1 MQRDDDTRIPNSD
14 AELKALF
21 DALPREAPTDP
32 RAADRLVVRLKQEG
46 FFANHGAVIPRAGV
60 IPSPS
65 VAGAPSRAGSARDL
79 LFAVRWP
86 IGIAAVLLLVSLGAW
101 GGWTAGR
108 RGSLEEMLER
118 NDLTVADR
126 VLLLQRAG
134 SAYVTAAQS
143 YASAT
148 ARTDTTAIEVASRV
162 LLGAAHA
169 VARNHLDAGVAARLT
184 NALQPTATPPKPTIW
199 F

>member
-1 MQRDDDTRIPNSD
+1 MRPDDIPTPEHD
-14 AELKALF
+14 PEIAALF
-21 DALPREAPTDP
+21 ASLPREAPGDP
-32 RAADRLVVRLKQEG
+32 RAADRLVVRLRHEG
-46 FFANHGAVIPRAGV
+46 FFARRARY
-60 IPSPS
+60 
-65 VAGAPSRAGSARDL
+65 A
-79 LFAVRWP
+79 RWP
-86 IGIAAVLLLVSLGAW
+86 IAIAAAVALLALSAW
-101 GGWTAGR
+101 GGWVAGR
-108 RGSLEEMLER
+108 RGSLEEMLSR
-118 NDLTVADR
+118 TDLTVGDR

-184 NALQPTATPPKPTIW
+184 SVLQPPAAPSRPTIW

>member
-1 MQRDDDTRIPNSD
+1 MRPNDDSPISDYD
-14 AELKALF
+14 AEMSALF
-21 DALPREAPTDP
+21 GALPRETPADP
-32 RAADRLVVRLKQEG
+32 RAADRLVTRLRHEG
-46 FFANHGAVIPRAGV
+46 FFARRSSV
-60 IPSPS
+60 IPS
-65 VAGAPSRAGSARDL
+65 AARDL
-79 LFAVRWP
+79 LVALRSP
-86 IGIAAVLLLVSLGAW
+86 IGIAAAAMLMALAAW
-101 GGWTAGR
+101 GGWLAGR
-108 RGSLEEMLER
+108 HGSLEEMLAR
-118 NDLTVADR
+118 KDLTIADR

-134 SAYVTAAQS
+134 SAYVTAAES

-184 NALQPTATPPKPTIW
+184 SVLQPPATPPKPTIW

>member
-1 MQRDDDTRIPNSD
+1 MRPDDDIPIPDYD
-14 AELKALF
+14 AELRALF
-21 DALPREAPTDP
+21 DALPHEASTDP
-32 RAADRLVVRLKQEG
+32 RAPDRLVVRLRHEG
-46 FFANHGAVIPRAGV
+46 FFQSV
-60 IPSPS
+60 IPS
-65 VAGAPSRAGSARDL
+65 AARDL
-79 LFAVRWP
+79 LFKARWP
-86 IGIAAVLLLVSLGAW
+86 LAIAAVLLLAALSAF

-108 RGSLEEMLER
+108 HGSLEEMLSR
-118 NDLTVADR
+118 TDLTVADR

-143 YASAT
+143 YANAT

-169 VARNHLDAGVAARLT
+169 VARNHLDDGIAEQLT
-184 NALQPTATPPKPTIW
+184 SVLQQSATRSRPTVW

>member
-1 MQRDDDTRIPNSD
+1 MRPDDDTPIPDYD
-14 AELKALF
+14 AELRALF
-21 DALPREAPTDP
+21 DALPHDAPTDP
-32 RAADRLVVRLKQEG
+32 RAADRLVVQLKHEG
-46 FFANHGAVIPRAGV
+46 FFASV

-65 VAGAPSRAGSARDL
+65 SLTLLRAGSAKDL
-79 LFAVRWP
+79 LFRWP
-86 IGIAAVLLLVSLGAW
+86 VGIAAVLLLVTLAAW

-108 RGSLEEMLER
+108 HGSLEEMLSR
-118 NDLTVADR
+118 TDLTVADR

-143 YASAT
+143 YANAT

-169 VARNHLDAGVAARLT
+169 VARNHLDAGIAEQLT
-184 NALQPTATPPKPTIW
+184 SVLQQSATRSRPTVW

>member
-1 MQRDDDTRIPNSD
+1 MRRDDDTPIPEYD
-14 AELKALF
+14 ADVSALF
-21 DALPREAPTDP
+21 EALPRETSATDP
-32 RAADRLVVRLKQEG
+32 RAADRLVTRLRHEG
-46 FFANHGAVIPRAGV
+46 FFSPVT
-60 IPSPS
+60 PSAAARPD
-65 VAGAPSRAGSARDL
+65 ASAASGGRDL
-79 LFAVRWP
+79 YFRGLWP
-86 IGIAAVLLLVSLGAW
+86 IGVAAAAILMALSAW
-101 GGWTAGR
+101 GGWLAGR
-108 RGSLEEMLER
+108 QGSLEEMLAR
-118 NDLTVADR
+118 KDLTLSDR

-134 SAYVTAAQS
+134 SAYVTAAES

-184 NALQPTATPPKPTIW
+184 NVLQPSATPKPTIW

>member
-1 MQRDDDTRIPNSD
+1 M
-14 AELKALF
+14 AL
-21 DALPREAPTDP
+21 
-32 RAADRLVVRLKQEG
+32 
-46 FFANHGAVIPRAGV
+46 
-60 IPSPS
+60 S
-65 VAGAPSRAGSARDL
+65 
-79 LFAVRWP
+79 
-86 IGIAAVLLLVSLGAW
+86 AW
-101 GGWTAGR
+101 GGWLAGR
-108 RGSLEEMLER
+108 HGSLEEMLGR
-118 NDLTVADR
+118 KDLTIGER

-184 NALQPTATPPKPTIW
+184 NALQPATPSRPTVW

>member
-1 MQRDDDTRIPNSD
+1 MTTIPPFPNTTRDVS
-14 AELKALF
+14 ALF

-32 RAADRLVVRLKQEG
+32 LAADRLVTQLRHEG
-46 FFANHGAVIPRAGV
+46 FFARRPSV
-60 IPSPS
+60 IPS
-65 VAGAPSRAGSARDL
+65 AARDL
-79 LFAVRWP
+79 FVALRSPV
-86 IGIAAVLLLVSLGAW
+86 GIAAAAVLMALAAW
-101 GGWTAGR
+101 GGWLAGR
-108 RGSLEEMLER
+108 HGSLEEMLAR
-118 NDLTVADR
+118 KDLTIADR

-134 SAYVTAAQS
+134 SAYVTAAES

-148 ARTDTTAIEVASRV
+148 ARTDTSAIEVASRV

-184 NALQPTATPPKPTIW
+184 SVLQPSATPPKPTIW

>member
-1 MQRDDDTRIPNSD
+1 MRPDDDTPIPEYD
-14 AELKALF
+14 AELNALF
-21 DALPREAPTDP
+21 DALPRESPTDHG
-32 RAADRLVVRLKQEG
+32 AADRLVGRLRHDG
-46 FFANHGAVIPRAGV
+46 FFARRV
-60 IPSPS
+60 IPS
-65 VAGAPSRAGSARDL
+65 AARNL
-79 LFAVRWP
+79 LFDFRWP
-86 IGIAAVLLLVSLGAW
+86 IGLAAALLLVALGAW

-108 RGSLEEMLER
+108 RGSLEEMLAR
-118 NDLTVADR
+118 NDLTIADR

-184 NALQPTATPPKPTIW
+184 NVLQTPATPSRPTIW

>member
-1 MQRDDDTRIPNSD
+1 MRHDDDARLSEHDPELSALF
-14 AELKALF
+14 AELPRKA
-21 DALPREAPTDP
+21 ASDP
-32 RAADRLVVRLKQEG
+32 RGADRLVARLRLEG
-46 FFANHGAVIPRAGV
+46 FLNRRGWA
-60 IPSPS
+60 
-65 VAGAPSRAGSARDL
+65 
-79 LFAVRWP
+79 RWP
-86 IGIAAVLLLVSLGAW
+86 IGIAAALLLLGLGAW

-108 RGSLEEMLER
+108 RGSLEEMLAR
-118 NDLTVADR
+118 NDLTIGDR

-143 YASAT
+143 YANAT
-148 ARTDTTAIEVASRV
+148 ARTDTAAIEVASRV

-184 NALQPTATPPKPTIW
+184 NALQSPSPQPTIW

>member
-1 MQRDDDTRIPNSD
+1 MRPDDDIPIPD
-14 AELKALF
+14 LGAELRALF
-21 DALPREAPTDP
+21 DALPHDAPTDP
-32 RAADRLVVRLKQEG
+32 RAADRLVVRLRHEG
-46 FFANHGAVIPRAGV
+46 FFV

-65 VAGAPSRAGSARDL
+65 SLTLLRTGSARDL
-79 LFAVRWP
+79 LFRTRWP
-86 IGIAAVLLLVSLGAW
+86 LAIAAALLLAALSAL

-108 RGSLEEMLER
+108 RGSLEEMLSR
-118 NDLTVADR
+118 TDLTVADR

-143 YASAT
+143 YANAT

-169 VARNHLDAGVAARLT
+169 VARNHLDAGIAEQLT
-184 NALQPTATPPKPTIW
+184 TVLQQSATRSRPTVW

>member
-1 MQRDDDTRIPNSD
+1 I
-14 AELKALF
+14 AVAAAL
-21 DALPREAPTDP
+21 ALLA
-32 RAADRLVVRLKQEG
+32 
-46 FFANHGAVIPRAGV
+46 
-60 IPSPS
+60 
-65 VAGAPSRAGSARDL
+65 
-79 LFAVRWP
+79 
-86 IGIAAVLLLVSLGAW
+86 LGAS
-101 GGWTAGR
+101 GGWVAGR
-108 RGSLEEMLER
+108 RGSLEEMLAR
-118 NDLTVADR
+118 TDLTVGDR

-148 ARTDTTAIEVASRV
+148 ARTDTTAIEVATRV

-184 NALQPTATPPKPTIW
+184 SVLQPSAAPSRPTIW

>member
-1 MQRDDDTRIPNSD
+1 MRPDNDIPIPDYD
-14 AELKALF
+14 AELRALF
-21 DALPREAPTDP
+21 DALPHDAPTDP
-32 RAADRLVVRLKQEG
+32 GAAERLVVRLRHEG
-46 FFANHGAVIPRAGV
+46 LLVRHRSVIASISSV
-60 IPSPS
+60 IPS
-65 VAGAPSRAGSARDL
+65 AARDL
-79 LFAVRWP
+79 QFRWP
-86 IGIAAVLLLVSLGAW
+86 VGIAAVLLLVALGAW

-108 RGSLEEMLER
+108 RGSLEEMLTR
-118 NDLTVADR
+118 NDLTVGDR

-143 YASAT
+143 YANAT

-169 VARNHLDAGVAARLT
+169 VARNHLDAGIAEQLT
-184 NALQPTATPPKPTIW
+184 TVLQQSATRSRPTVW

>member
-1 MQRDDDTRIPNSD
+1 MRPDDDAPIPEYD
-14 AELKALF
+14 AELNALF
-21 DALPREAPTDP
+21 DALPRNTEIDP
-32 RAADRLVVRLKQEG
+32 RGADRLVVRLRQDG
-46 FFANHGAVIPRAGV
+46 FFARRARRLSWPVGV
-60 IPSPS
+60 
-65 VAGAPSRAGSARDL
+65 AA
-79 LFAVRWP
+79 
-86 IGIAAVLLLVSLGAW
+86 AAVLMALSAW
-101 GGWTAGR
+101 GGWLAGR
-108 RGSLEEMLER
+108 HGSLEEMLGR
-118 NDLTVADR
+118 KDLTIGER

-184 NALQPTATPPKPTIW
+184 NALQPATPSRPTVW

>member
-1 MQRDDDTRIPNSD
+1 MRPDNDIPIPDYD
-14 AELKALF
+14 AELRALF
-21 DALPREAPTDP
+21 DALPHDAPTDP
-32 RAADRLVVRLKQEG
+32 RAADRLVVQLKHEG
-46 FFANHGAVIPRAGV
+46 FFARSVIPRA
-60 IPSPS
+60 P
-65 VAGAPSRAGSARDL
+65 RDL
-79 LFAVRWP
+79 LFRTRWP
-86 IGIAAVLLLVSLGAW
+86 LAIAAVLLLAAVSAL

-108 RGSLEEMLER
+108 HGSLEEMLSR
-118 NDLTVADR
+118 TDLTVADR

-143 YASAT
+143 YANAT

-184 NALQPTATPPKPTIW
+184 SVLQPSEPKARPTIW

>member
-1 MQRDDDTRIPNSD
+1 MRRDDDTPIPEYD
-14 AELKALF
+14 ADVNALF
-21 DALPREAPTDP
+21 DALPRETSATDP
-32 RAADRLVVRLKQEG
+32 RAADRLVTRLRHEG
-46 FFANHGAVIPRAGV
+46 FFTRRRRRIG
-60 IPSPS
+60 
-65 VAGAPSRAGSARDL
+65 
-79 LFAVRWP
+79 WP
-86 IGIAAVLLLVSLGAW
+86 IGIAAAALLMALSAW
-101 GGWTAGR
+101 GGWLAGR
-108 RGSLEEMLER
+108 QGSLEEMLGR
-118 NDLTVADR
+118 KDLTLSDR

-134 SAYVTAAQS
+134 SAYVSAAES

-184 NALQPTATPPKPTIW
+184 NVLQPAATPSKPTIW

>member
-1 MQRDDDTRIPNSD
+1 MRRDDETPIPEYD
-14 AELKALF
+14 ADVSALF

-32 RAADRLVVRLKQEG
+32 RAADRLVTQLRHEG
-46 FFANHGAVIPRAGV
+46 FFARRSSV
-60 IPSPS
+60 IPSGSFSVIPS
-65 VAGAPSRAGSARDL
+65 AARDL
-79 LFAVRWP
+79 LVALRFPVGVAA
-86 IGIAAVLLLVSLGAW
+86 AAVLMALAAW
-101 GGWTAGR
+101 GGWLAGR
-108 RGSLEEMLER
+108 HGSLEEMLAR
-118 NDLTVADR
+118 KDLTIADR

-134 SAYVTAAQS
+134 SAYVGAAES

-184 NALQPTATPPKPTIW
+184 SVLQPSATPPKPTIW

>member
-1 MQRDDDTRIPNSD
+1 MRRDDDTPVPDYD
-14 AELKALF
+14 ADLNALF
-21 DALPREAPTDP
+21 DALPRETSATDP
-32 RAADRLVVRLKQEG
+32 RGADRLVARLRHEG
-46 FFANHGAVIPRAGV
+46 FFSRV
-60 IPSPS
+60 IPS
-65 VAGAPSRAGSARDL
+65 AARDL
-79 LFAVRWP
+79 HFKRSWP
-86 IGIAAVLLLVSLGAW
+86 IGLAAAALLMALSAW
-101 GGWTAGR
+101 GGWLAGR
-108 RGSLEEMLER
+108 HGSLEEMLGR
-118 NDLTVADR
+118 KDLTLSDR

-134 SAYVTAAQS
+134 SAYVTAAES

-184 NALQPTATPPKPTIW
+184 NVLQPSATPPKPTIW

>member
-1 MQRDDDTRIPNSD
+1 MRHEDDTPIPEYD
-14 AELKALF
+14 ADLNALF
-21 DALPREAPTDP
+21 DVLPREAPGDT
-32 RAADRLVVRLKQEG
+32 RAADRLVVRLRHEG
-46 FFANHGAVIPRAGV
+46 FFARRA
-60 IPSPS
+60 
-65 VAGAPSRAGSARDL
+65 RRL
-79 LFAVRWP
+79 QWP
-86 IGIAAVLLLVSLGAW
+86 IAVAAAVLLVVLGAW

-108 RGSLEEMLER
+108 RGSLEEMLAR

-134 SAYVTAAQS
+134 SAYVIAAQS

-184 NALQPTATPPKPTIW
+184 SVLQPSATSPKPTIW

>member
-1 MQRDDDTRIPNSD
+1 MRRDDDTPIPEYD
-14 AELKALF
+14 ADLNALF
-21 DALPREAPTDP
+21 DALPRETPAAGG
-32 RAADRLVVRLKQEG
+32 RAADRLVTRLRHEG
-46 FFANHGAVIPRAGV
+46 FFTRRRNRIG
-60 IPSPS
+60 
-65 VAGAPSRAGSARDL
+65 
-79 LFAVRWP
+79 WP
-86 IGIAAVLLLVSLGAW
+86 IGIAAAAVLMALSAW
-101 GGWTAGR
+101 GGWLAGR
-108 RGSLEEMLER
+108 QGSLDEMLAR
-118 NDLTVADR
+118 KDLTLSDR

-134 SAYVTAAQS
+134 SAYVTAAES

-184 NALQPTATPPKPTIW
+184 NVLQPSATPPKPTIW

>member
-1 MQRDDDTRIPNSD
+1 MRPDDDFPIPDYD
-14 AELKALF
+14 AELRALF
-21 DALPREAPTDP
+21 DALPHEAPTDP
-32 RAADRLVVRLKQEG
+32 NAASRLAVRLRHEG
-46 FFANHGAVIPRAGV
+46 FFVPSV

-65 VAGAPSRAGSARDL
+65 SLTLLRAGRVRDV
-79 LFAVRWP
+79 LFSWRLPALAA
-86 IGIAAVLLLVSLGAW
+86 AAVVLMALSAW
-101 GGWTAGR
+101 VGWTAGR
-108 RGSLEEMLER
+108 HGSLEEMLSR
-118 NDLTVADR
+118 TDLTVADR

-143 YASAT
+143 YANAT

-169 VARNHLDAGVAARLT
+169 VARNHLDAGIAEQLT
-184 NALQPTATPPKPTIW
+184 SVLQQSATRSRPTVW